1 MNIVTG
7 YRGTPHITSNE
18 MQALNQGIFG
28 RENYVLNVGQQ
39 FAATLVNATTVSI
52 ADGEGVI
59 QGVQF
64 RIPPGETENVT
75 ITSGTEGYKRI
86 DYICARYEKSTITG
100 IESVN
105 LVVVQGVPDASSP
118 SAPTINTGD
127 VLLGASPVDFPLYEV
142 DINDLTPT
150 LKQLNVGSNLA
161 DWYRMDVPH
170 LQSPYLYNEN
180 TLVQL
185 SVMPSLKMAVVDAW
199 INVKSIPSDT
209 YAIVRLAEHLPL
221 FRIQLG
227 DEGNPM
233 YMGMLPGE
241 DSSGRVG
248 TVQFLIGQ
256 GGPKSASIT
265 LTGWYALSCAFFY
278 IRLDPNYPLSAFEK
292 MGDD

>member
-118 SAPTINTGD
+118 SAPTINTGE

-161 DWYRMDVPH
+161 DWYKLDLPP
-170 LQSPYLYNEN
+170 LTSQYLHNEN
-180 TLVQL
+180 TWVGVY
-185 SVMPSLKMAVVDAW
+185 VMPSIKLAV
-199 INVKSIPSDT
+199 
-209 YAIVRLAEHLPL
+209 LQ
-221 FRIQLG
+221 IQLNISSLPSSRESVEIARHIPRPNVTIG
-227 DEGNPM
+227 DDGSP
-233 YMGMLPGE
+233 
-241 DSSGRVG
+241 VG
-248 TVQFLIGQ
+248 TGFGLDEDGGCYVYVAMGPP
-256 GGPKSASIT
+256 GPKDPSVNV
-265 LTGWYALSCAFFY
+265 TGWNFFSIAY
-278 IRLDPNYPLSAFEK
+278 FYSKYDSAYPLSAFTKKE
-292 MGDD
+292 DS

>member
-142 DINDLTPT
+142 DIDGLTPT
-150 LKQLNVGSNLA
+150 LKLLNVGTNLA
-161 DWYRMDVPH
+161 DVYFMHAELAEPS
-170 LQSPYLYNEN
+170 QYLNNES
-180 TLVQL
+180 TT
-185 SVMPSLKMAVVDAW
+185 VD
-199 INVKSIPSDT
+199 INIIPSIKLAVLD
-209 YAIVRLAEHLPL
+209 IWVNVRSLPNINTPVQIAQHLPT
-221 FRIQLG
+221 LG
-227 DEGNPM
+227 LYLTRDSGPISPSSVVGSEGI
-233 YMGMLPGE
+233 
-241 DSSGRVG
+241 
-248 TVQFLIGQ
+248 TVTL
-256 GGPKSASIT
+256 GPATNLSPSMNY
-265 LTGWYALSCAFFY
+265 TGWGVFTYSYFY
-278 IRLDPNYPLSAFEK
+278 KGFDSKYPLSAFTK
-292 MGDD
+292 KY